1 MAGCGPKGAPDGTRL
16 ELAWQADPV
25 SLDPARAVDVVG
37 GSAVALVYEG
47 LLALDADGTLA
58 PGLATAWETPDG
70 GRTWRFALDP
80 SALDSGGHP
89 VGAPEV
95 EASFRRLLSP
105 ATASPRAWV
114 LERVRGAREFLD
126 GTTDSLPGLRAEP
139 GRVEIELDAP
149 SMSFPA
155 LLAMPSAA
163 ILPAGESVNGEVATG
178 PWVLVE
184 HVRDSHLRFRRNPHW
199 HGAPAAFDGIRVRI
213 LPEEMTRV
221 AEFEVGRLDL
231 LEIPASQSA
240 RFRADSRWGPRVQ
253 RQVVLAVEY
262 LGLNNEDPRLR
273 DPRVRRALNLAVDT
287 KLILERV
294 MEGRGVLATGAI
306 PPGLPGGGAGEPY
319 PHDPV
324 EAKRLLAAAGVPAD
338 WELALWQK
346 PSALGSQVLE
356 AIQADLAAVGVH
368 AVLRV
373 RDWSALKA
381 SIDAGETPAFF
392 ANWYADYPDP
402 ENFLVPL
409 FHSRN
414 IGGGG
419 NRARFRNADVDA
431 ALDRLERGEEPDR
444 AAACAAL
451 DREIHELAPWV
462 YLWHPVAEVVVSER
476 VENYRPFRVPA
487 AQRWL
492 EVRPVAATRS

>member
-1 MAGCGPKGAPDGTRL
+1 M
-16 ELAWQADPV
+16 
-25 SLDPARAVDVVG
+25 DVVG

-47 LLALDADGTLA
+47 LLTLDADGALA
-58 PGLATAWETPDG
+58 PGLATSWETPDG
-70 GRTWRFALDP
+70 GGTWRFALDP
-80 SALDSGGHP
+80 AAQDSRGRP
-89 VGAPEV
+89 IGAPEV
-95 EASFRRLLSP
+95 RATFQRLLAP

-114 LERVRGAREFLD
+114 LERVRGAKAFQD
-126 GTTDSLPGLRAEP
+126 GAADSIAGVRTEP
-139 GRVEIELDAP
+139 GHVEIELDAP

-155 LLAMPSAA
+155 LLAMPAAA
-163 ILPAGESVNGEVATG
+163 ILPAGGEADGDVATG
-178 PWVLVE
+178 PWVLAE
-184 HVRDSHLRFRRNPHW
+184 HVRDSHLLFRRNPHW
-199 HGAPAAFDGIRVRI
+199 HGAPAAFDAIRVRI

-231 LEIPASQSA
+231 LEIPSSQSA
-240 RFRADSRWGPRVQ
+240 RFRADARWGPRVQ

-262 LGLNNEDPRLR
+262 LGLNNEDAWLR
-273 DPRVRRALNLAVDT
+273 DPRVRRALNLAVNT
-287 KLILERV
+287 QLILDRV
-294 MEGRGVLATGAI
+294 MEGRGVRASGAI
-306 PPGLPGGGAGEPY
+306 PPGLPGGGGEPFPY
-319 PHDPV
+319 DPAT
-324 EAKRLLAAAGVPAD
+324 AKRLLAEAGVPPG
-338 WELALWQK
+338 WELAIWQK

-419 NRARFRNADVDA
+419 NRARFRDADVDA
-431 ALDRLERGEEPDR
+431 ALERLERGEEPDPP
-444 AAACAAL
+444 AACAAL
-451 DREIHELAPWV
+451 DRKIHEVAPWV
-462 YLWHPVAEVVVSER
+462 YLWHPVAEVVISQR
-476 VENYRPFRVPA
+476 VAEYRPFRVPA

-492 EVRPVAATRS
+492 EVRPTAAPRS